1 MDPSKINNNAVSFRK
16 GLDKWSL
23 RLLAFLYLILFSTE
37 PNRQRARSK
46 QTITVRQFGL
56 CQNLCNKSMEQL
68 LLLKTI
74 IKQIII
80 SHLFLEFILQFRCCQ
95 SWGLC
100 QLWGVRSSFS
110 RARGLWYR
118 RHHRCSLGSHYP
130 WAEKSGSFLVVM
142 EQMWRI
148 KSPNSLYW
156 TMRK

>member
-16 GLDKWSL
+16 GLDKSQIISI
-23 RLLAFLYLILFSTE
+23 FISDFFFSTE
-37 PNRQRARSK
+37 LNRQRARSK
-46 QTITVRQFGL
+46 QNIIVRQFGL
-56 CQNLCNKSMEQL
+56 CQNLCNRSKEQL

-74 IKQIII
+74 IEQILI
-80 SHLFLEFILQFRCCQ
+80 SHLFLEFILQFCCCQ

-100 QLWGVRSSFS
+100 QLWGVWKSLS
-110 RARGLWYR
+110 RRATGLRFR

-148 KSPNSLYW
+148 KSQISLYR